1 MNQDNQDTRGKAELM
16 TEGSKFDPRNDGGSG
31 KKLSAVIIED
41 EQPARELVKR
51 YISENSR
58 IELLGEY
65 NNGFDGL
72 KAIQENMP
80 DVIFLDVQMPKLT
93 GFEMIELLDD
103 KPEII
108 FTTAYD
114 QYAIKAFEQN
124 AVDYLLKPF
133 SKDRFNESLD
143 KLFARVESS
152 SNKGESQ
159 LEKIKLH
166 LENSDEVIHRVVIKK
181 SGKIHVI
188 STADI
193 NYLEAQD
200 DYVMIYTSDERF
212 LKQQTMKY
220 FEKHLDEE
228 QFIRVHRSYIVNV
241 QGIERIEPYEKTNYI
256 LILKDG
262 NKIPVSRSGMQVMK
276 EKLNF

>member
-1 MNQDNQDTRGKAELM
+1 MNQEKVNLSKA
-16 TEGSKFDPRNDGGSG
+16 TGQTN
-31 KKLSAVIIED
+31 KLSAVIIED

-58 IELLGEY
+58 IELMGEY
-65 NNGFDGL
+65 DNGFDGL
-72 KAIQENMP
+72 KAIQEHKP

-93 GFEMIELLDD
+93 GFEMIELLEE
-103 KPEII
+103 KPAII

-143 KLFARVESS
+143 KLFTRIESS
-152 SNKGESQ
+152 DKADNQ

-166 LENSDEVIHRVVIKK
+166 LENSDEIIHRVVIKK

-188 STADI
+188 STLDI

-212 LKQQTMKY
+212 LKQQTMKF
-220 FEKHLDEE
+220 FEKHLDPE

-241 QGIERIEPYEKTNYI
+241 HGIERIEPYEKTNYI